1 MFTKTDK
8 LSTTQKITHHHVVS
22 LLINDVRHLQQQL
35 LRLDSPVSILKN
47 MLLGS
52 YEIAKLSGNIFHFGA
67 SDCADL
73 IPNKYR
79 QISFDT
85 QIN

>member
-1 MFTKTDK
+1 
-8 LSTTQKITHHHVVS
+8 
-22 LLINDVRHLQQQL
+22 
-35 LRLDSPVSILKN
+35 VSILKN
-47 MLLGS
+47 VLLGS